1 MPERIDVESF
11 DVYSFAVRPS
21 DVPIG
26 LLVSR
31 TAKTLSR
38 AFDDALAAA
47 GGSTPTWLVLLA
59 IKTGSHRTQG
69 DLAEAVGVR
78 QPTLTHHL
86 DALERE
92 GLVHRE
98 REPGNRRVQQVA
110 LTEAGEQL
118 FLRLRRAAGSFD
130 GRLRAGLDETQVTE
144 LRRLLAH
151 LVENAQPD

>member
-11 DVYSFAVRPS
+11 DVYSFAMRPS

-59 IKTGSHRTQG
+59 VKTGSHRTQG

-86 DALERE
+86 DSLERE

>member
-1 MPERIDVESF
+1 M
-11 DVYSFAVRPS
+11 RPS
-21 DVPIG
+21 DVPVG

-59 IKTGSHRTQG
+59 VKTGSHRTQG